1 MRRRWTVGE
10 GSLRW
15 RGRVRPSDWTLEG
28 GAQLGRAGQ
37 VGGPAS
43 ADFRLGMTVP
53 PPPNHEIVLVP
64 FGREELRQECYNV
77 RINVFHHEQG
87 FPLEAEIDKLRSI
100 WPAAAIPL
108 LWVMLISAP
117 SSHRL
122 DETAEHFLL
131 RLLPSLQPI
140 GTVRASRAS
149 CGGALYYKLSRL
161 AVLKEFRK
169 HHFGRELV
177 LALHKWAATDA
188 QSRGEHSAKVICH
201 SQIPVKAFYAK

>member
-1 MRRRWTVGE
+1 
-10 GSLRW
+10 
-15 RGRVRPSDWTLEG
+15 
-28 GAQLGRAGQ
+28 
-37 VGGPAS
+37 
-43 ADFRLGMTVP
+43 
-53 PPPNHEIVLVP
+53 
-64 FGREELRQECYNV
+64 
-77 RINVFHHEQG
+77 
-87 FPLEAEIDKLRSI
+87 
-100 WPAAAIPL
+100 
-108 LWVMLISAP
+108 MLISAP
-117 SSHRL
+117 SHRL

-161 AVLKEFRK
+161 AVLKDVRK
-169 HHFGRELV
+169 HYFGRELV